1 MNILELVKNLG
12 LRIRELRIAKGYK
25 QGELAD
31 LLDMERSNLTR
42 IENGKQKPNDENL
55 LKIAEILG
63 VELKDLFEFSHI
75 NPREILKSHIIENL
89 NTLNDKELQYIYK
102 VISGVKELH

>member
-1 MNILELVKNLG
+1 MKIAELVKNLG

-55 LKIAEILG
+55 IKIAEILD
-63 VELKDLFEFSHI
+63 VELKDLFDFGHI
-75 NPREILKSHIIENL
+75 KPNEILKTNIIENL
-89 NTLNDKELQYIYK
+89 NTLNDKELRYVYK
-102 VISGVKELH
+102 MVNGVKELK

>member
-1 MNILELVKNLG
+1 MKIVELVKKLG
-12 LRIRELRIAKGYK
+12 FRIRELRTAKGYK

-63 VELKDLFEFSHI
+63 VELKDLFDFGHI
-75 NPREILKSHIIENL
+75 KSREILKTHIIENL
-89 NTLNDKELQYIYK
+89 NSLNYKELQYVYK
-102 VISGVKELH
+102 VVNGVKELH

>member
-1 MNILELVKNLG
+1 MEITELVKNLG

-25 QGELAD
+25 QGEFAD

-55 LKIAEILG
+55 IKIAKILD
-63 VELKDLFEFSHI
+63 VELKDLFDFGHI
-75 NPREILKSHIIENL
+75 KSNETLKINIIENL

-102 VISGVKELH
+102 MVNGIKGLK